1 MAIGRRRRSVVEGQK
16 ATRTILLVED
26 NEQLRALYGM
36 ILADAG
42 FRIVSAQDASQ
53 ALAHEGPIDALV
65 TDLSLPGMNGHELA
79 TRIRDR
85 RPGVPVLF
93 TSGWAGTSVPEES
106 VPGAAF
112 LGKPFQRRDL
122 LEAIETLLGSRAH
135 A

>member
-1 MAIGRRRRSVVEGQK
+1 MDGQT

-36 ILADAG
+36 ILDDAG
-42 FRIVSAQDASQ
+42 FRIVSAQDASE
-53 ALAHEGPIDALV
+53 ALAHEGPIDILM
-65 TDLSLPGMNGHELA
+65 TDLSLPGMDGHELA

-85 RPGVPVLF
+85 LPGVPVLF
-93 TSGWAGTSVPEES
+93 TSGWARTSVPEES